1 MRLEGQLYQASL
13 KLKPECC
20 RELAAGQRV
29 CRRQKRHPGEW
40 QRRGPRFRRSTDKG
54 QLAESERRTRFS
66 GRGRAGRGEWLEVAA
81 EVN

>member
-1 MRLEGQLYQASL
+1 M

-20 RELAAGQRV
+20 RELAAARRV
-29 CRRQKRHPGEW
+29 CRRQKRRPAELR
-40 QRRGPRFRRSTDKG
+40 QRGPRFRQSTDKG